1 MKACEYLLDTV
12 FLTWRF
18 LQVSTVV
25 WAVSTTITDISSPII
40 NIWGQHSQDFVQSE
54 LEKLFSMSVFKDVS
68 GDNIGGEVG
77 RKEAVALQHGLE
89 LVSILCD
96 SKGGNSEI

>member
-1 MKACEYLLDTV
+1 M
-12 FLTWRF
+12 
-18 LQVSTVV
+18 
-25 WAVSTTITDISSPII
+25 
-40 NIWGQHSQDFVQSE
+40 QSE